1 MIQSVIQGLRCLSV
15 TCNIPQSCP
24 AGDLCC
30 ILHLSFPS
38 FPVFCLNKAHNAAKH
53 TLKKT
58 TMTLYLCMTPHFL
71 YASWKKFDFLE
82 PKAQLTSSWISSAG
96 ERHFDWFSK
105 INIRIK
111 YSSCGVCRVQTTC
124 VFEPPS
130 TTGHFWGNGSS
141 APSITHAPAA
151 FRFVWSPLTNL
162 NSPNYPR
169 QAGQAGLQR
178 TLASSWCT
186 FPRPTH
192 FTSAYIILT
201 LWSRWNICFSPPE
214 HFEIIAPIHQQ
225 KYSSANGAGRRGR
238 ALTHHPS
245 KWNNNHQVF
254 MFLC

>member
-1 MIQSVIQGLRCLSV
+1 MTCPCIPCLCPICDPCNAVWSKAGKTDDGWRTCPMIESLCCSNIRWKHMIQSVIQGLRCLSV

-58 TMTLYLCMTPHFL
+58 TMTLYLCMTHI
-71 YASWKKFDFLE
+71 SCTHHKKKLDFLE

-96 ERHFDWFSK
+96 ERHFDWFLK

-130 TTGHFWGNGSS
+130 TTSHFWGNGSS

-169 QAGQAGLQR
+169 TSR
-178 TLASSWCT
+178 TVGFNDSKEPSLPPDVH
-186 FPRPTH
+186 FPDP
-192 FTSAYIILT
+192 LT
-201 LWSRWNICFSPPE
+201 LPP
-214 HFEIIAPIHQQ
+214 H
-225 KYSSANGAGRRGR
+225 
-238 ALTHHPS
+238 T
-245 KWNNNHQVF
+245 
-254 MFLC
+254 